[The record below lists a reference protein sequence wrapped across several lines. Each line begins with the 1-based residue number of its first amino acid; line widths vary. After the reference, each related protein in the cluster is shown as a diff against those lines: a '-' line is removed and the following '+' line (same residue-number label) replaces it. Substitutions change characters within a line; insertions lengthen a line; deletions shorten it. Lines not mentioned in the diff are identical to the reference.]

1 MKKKILVVED
11 EELIRKTMSFTLIEA
26 GYKVDSAEDGYEALN
41 KVRESVKNNDEFDL
55 LIVDTNMPNMS
66 GLEMLQMIRNDRLL
80 IPSVVVTADR
90 DRETMLKMIL
100 NGCNEFIQKAIS
112 AGDSFETG

>member
-1 MKKKILVVED
+1 MKRKILVIEN
-11 EELIRKTMSFTLIEA
+11 EELICKTISFTLIEA

-66 GLEMLQMIRNDRLL
+66 GLEMLQMLRNERLL
-80 IPSVVVTADR
+80 ISSVVLTSDR
-90 DRETMLKMIL
+90 DRETKLNLIL
-100 NGCNEFIQKAIS
+100 NARNEFTLK
-112 AGDSFETG
+112 